1 LRLLLDILSFYFQFY
16 FSLLFSN
23 DSILLSCPEVFHHL
37 IQLVM
42 FLAFIKEFDHSFIRG
57 LEFIHNCYFEA
68 LAHTTLE
75 VPQHMRLKRQYKRTM
90 GNPMSAP

>member
-1 LRLLLDILSFYFQFY
+1 
-16 FSLLFSN
+16 
-23 DSILLSCPEVFHHL
+23 
-37 IQLVM
+37 M